1 MPLFNETKLW
11 SVNKNLG
18 DFARLNAMFPFKFL
32 DNFIEP
38 DNSFNSQLLY
48 LCHKIFH
55 ISLIFIVC
63 ASIWILPLIYKD
75 FYANERETP
84 DRQIR
89 VHQSLSAVPEFGTDS
104 SDPIRHLRTIRYR
117 VDILLPK
124 LGVSHHAVVG
134 RSVVRRVLSDPLPD
148 LAKRLF
154 PHVSER

>member
-11 SVNKNLG
+11 FVNKNLG

-63 ASIWILPLIYKD
+63 AEYMDIATNLQKL
-75 FYANERETP
+75 
-84 DRQIR
+84 
-89 VHQSLSAVPEFGTDS
+89 
-104 SDPIRHLRTIRYR
+104 LRR
-117 VDILLPK
+117 
-124 LGVSHHAVVG
+124 
-134 RSVVRRVLSDPLPD
+134 
-148 LAKRLF
+148 
-154 PHVSER
+154 